1 MLALAI
7 VNELTSKAEALTHFI
22 EGFDTSFRD
31 SLSVSALI
39 VAGKLLR

>member
-7 VNELTSKAEALTHFI
+7 VNELTSKAEALNHFI
-22 EGFDTSFRD
+22 ERFDTSFRD
-31 SLSVSALI
+31 SLGVSALI